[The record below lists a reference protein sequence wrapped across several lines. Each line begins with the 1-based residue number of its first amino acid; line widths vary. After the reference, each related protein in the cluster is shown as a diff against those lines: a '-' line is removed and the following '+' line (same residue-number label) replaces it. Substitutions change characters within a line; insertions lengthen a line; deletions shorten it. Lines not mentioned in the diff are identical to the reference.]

1 MLPPRLIHI
10 LNASGTGETVSQWQ
24 VYINQSSVTAT
35 LIWNIPTTDVAPSH
49 SSLSQ
54 VEVIPVSHPTLD
66 KPPHSRSHKSPSSR
80 RRDRRRRERWKARRG
95 VGNLTPQ
102 FHPEAP
108 HHEGQDSPP
117 FHNIVCETGMDY
129 PSNLPSPRNCDNRTV
144 LDSASSDSLSSAHGR
159 SGNPD
164 PHCPPKDLACASKD
178 ISPDTTALSS
188 IDPNDKKLSG
198 SDRHGYTDSE
208 LSHHDST
215 TSTSSDYSDCDLSFN
230 IALLDHEDTGPEVPP
245 SSSCHNDSPSIMYT
259 ANLLDYSGD
268 EVTASSSKAPS
279 IIPQQSDSDSDCELV
294 DIPPSSLQTG
304 MVDLD
309 PPSDSGIPRSTC
321 ASRNIPVST
330 PAAVT
335 PAPAVDPTVNPFSQD
350 AGPDLP
356 SSIPNTCRSAIDPSI
371 LSHSHRDSL
380 DNVSVYSSSS
390 YISQH
395 SGAGHCS
402 EHSDCLPSDSD
413 TVESDIESPTCD
425 NSNHPD
431 TSIDPAPV

>member
-1 MLPPRLIHI
+1 
-10 LNASGTGETVSQWQ
+10 
-24 VYINQSSVTAT
+24 
-35 LIWNIPTTDVAPSH
+35 
-49 SSLSQ
+49 
-54 VEVIPVSHPTLD
+54 
-66 KPPHSRSHKSPSSR
+66 
-80 RRDRRRRERWKARRG
+80 
-95 VGNLTPQ
+95 
-102 FHPEAP
+102 
-108 HHEGQDSPP
+108 
-117 FHNIVCETGMDY
+117 VCETGMDY

-321 ASRNIPVST
+321 ASRIIPVST

-335 PAPAVDPTVNPFSQD
+335 LAPAVDPTVNPFSQD

-356 SSIPNTCRSAIDPSI
+356 SSFTNTCRSAIDPSI

-380 DNVSVYSSSS
+380 DNVSVYSSYSD
-390 YISQH
+390 ISQQ

-425 NSNHPD
+425 SSNHPD
-431 TSIDPAPV
+431 TSIDPAIPRTLTNGESQQSLDGWRTDVMSWLSGDPNFVAFLGTSTWTRISKTQPFRGFSDDPPPGKSAQQKAWTLDAMLNRIAMLCPSIALRSVNSKCTSLNDVWQSIYVYYCCKL